1 MSNQEKSDFILPSA
15 FLDKAPLPE
24 LSEIASR
31 TGEYAAFNKVWVHG
45 GECYL
50 LTDEEYEAF
59 LRLEVPVI
67 NHKHATLH
75 TRRTQ

>member
-1 MSNQEKSDFILPSA
+1 MSNQETPDFFLPSA

-31 TGEYAAFNKVWVHG
+31 SGEYAAYNKVWVQG

-59 LRLEVPVI
+59 LRLRVPAI
-67 NHKHATLH
+67 NHKHATFN